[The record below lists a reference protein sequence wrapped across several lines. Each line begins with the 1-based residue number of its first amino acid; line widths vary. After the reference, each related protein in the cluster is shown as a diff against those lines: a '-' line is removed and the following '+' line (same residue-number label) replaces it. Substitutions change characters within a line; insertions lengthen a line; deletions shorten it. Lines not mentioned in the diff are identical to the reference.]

1 MNGTSNIS
9 QMLQITIS
17 KMNSDMKFVG
27 IFYIIIGAF
36 YCITIIGAV
45 VGIPLIISGL
55 RVREA
60 ADSFS
65 IYLNSNDTAFLERGF
80 EKQGSY
86 FFIQKVFMI
95 IALVLIALYI
105 IFFLA
110 FGLSMISSFKGGEF
124 TSL

>member
-1 MNGTSNIS
+1 
-9 QMLQITIS
+9 MLQVTIS

-36 YCITIIGAV
+36 YCITIIGAI

-60 ADSFS
+60 ADSFN

-95 IALVLIALYI
+95 IALVLIALYL